1 MDEISIQY
9 DPTDIIYLK
18 DIERILN
25 DNKVND
31 AQNFVTKFDLNFMNG
46 KNAAWIVRSHKRT
59 QKQLMS
65 TMTKHEHLRFIR
77 RIDRDFNINEM
88 TSGPK

>member
-25 DNKVND
+25 ENKIND
-31 AQNFVTKFDLNFMNG
+31 
-46 KNAAWIVRSHKRT
+46 S
-59 QKQLMS
+59 
-65 TMTKHEHLRFIR
+65 
-77 RIDRDFNINEM
+77 
-88 TSGPK
+88 